1 MNTISLNFQ
10 HPSRRK
16 TAVST
21 KREAREFCLQ
31 FLYHFQLPA
40 FTEQKKELDTVE
52 IFERL
57 QEFKQTLNIELHPEA
72 QAYVATLVKGILKHH
87 QELEDI
93 LVKYLKN
100 WKLSRISK
108 IEHTI
113 FIMAIFE
120 LKYHEEVP
128 GKVVINEAIELGKK
142 YSTKESASF
151 LNGILD
157 GIFKQELKRNE

>member
-1 MNTISLNFQ
+1 M
-10 HPSRRK
+10 
-16 TAVST
+16 ST

-40 FTEQKKELDTVE
+40 FTEQKKNLESTE
-52 IFERL
+52 IFQRV
-57 QEFKQTLNIELHPEA
+57 QDFKQTLGIELDSEA
-72 QAYVATLVKGILKHH
+72 QAFVATMVKGILKHH
-87 QELEDI
+87 AELEEI

-113 FIMAIFE
+113 LILGIYE
-120 LKYHEEVP
+120 LKYLPEVP

-142 YSTKESASF
+142 YSTKESSGF
-151 LNGILD
+151 INGILD
-157 GIFKQELKRNE
+157 NVFKQELNRNE

>member
-1 MNTISLNFQ
+1 MT
-10 HPSRRK
+10 P
-16 TAVST
+16 VST

-40 FTEQKKELDTVE
+40 FIELKKEQDTVS
-52 IFERL
+52 IFERM
-57 QEFKQTLNIELHPEA
+57 QEFKQTLGVELSTDS
-72 QAYVATLVKGILKHH
+72 QAYVASIVNGILKH
-87 QELEDI
+87 QAEIDEM

-113 FIMAIFE
+113 FIMSIYE
-120 LKYHEEVP
+120 LKYHQEVP
-128 GKVVINEAIELGKK
+128 GKVVINEALELGKK

-157 GIFKQELKRNE
+157 SIYKQELKRND

>member
-1 MNTISLNFQ
+1 MSI
-10 HPSRRK
+10 
-16 TAVST
+16 

-40 FTEQKKELDTVE
+40 FIEQKKSLDSVE
-52 IFERL
+52 IFDRV
-57 QEFKQTLNIELHPEA
+57 QEFKQTLGVDLHPEA
-72 QAYVATLVKGILKHH
+72 QAYVATLVKGILKTHE
-87 QELEDI
+87 ELETI

-113 FIMAIFE
+113 FIMAIYE
-120 LKYHEEVP
+120 LKYHTDVP

-142 YSTKESASF
+142 YSTKESAAF

-157 GIFKQELKRNE
+157 NVFKQELKRNE

>member
-1 MNTISLNFQ
+1 MIT
-10 HPSRRK
+10 
-16 TAVST
+16 VSI

-40 FTEQKKELDTVE
+40 FQEQKKKIDSTE
-52 IFERL
+52 IFERV
-57 QEFKQTLNIELHPEA
+57 QEFKQTLSIDLNPEA
-72 QAYVATLVKGILKHH
+72 QAYVASLVKGILQTHE
-87 QELEDI
+87 ELEEI
-93 LVKYLKN
+93 LVRYLKN

-113 FIMAIFE
+113 FILAIYE
-120 LKYHEEVP
+120 LKYQPLVP

-142 YSTKESASF
+142 YSTKESAGF

-157 GIFKQELKRNE
+157 NIFKQELKRDE

>member
-1 MNTISLNFQ
+1 M
-10 HPSRRK
+10 K
-16 TAVST
+16 TVST

-40 FTEQKKELDTVE
+40 FQDQKKAIEATE
-52 IFERL
+52 IFERV
-57 QEFKQTLNIELHPEA
+57 QEFKQTLGVELDTDA
-72 QAYVATLVKGILKHH
+72 QAYVATVVKGMLKHH
-87 QELEDI
+87 QELEEI

-113 FIMAIFE
+113 LVMAIFE
-120 LKYHEEVP
+120 LKYHPEIP

-142 YSTKESASF
+142 YSTKESSSF
-151 LNGILD
+151 INGILD
-157 GIFKQELKRNE
+157 NIFKQELKRNE

>member
-1 MNTISLNFQ
+1 M
-10 HPSRRK
+10 
-16 TAVST
+16 ST

-40 FTEQKKELDTVE
+40 FQEQKKNVDSTE
-52 IFERL
+52 IFQRV
-57 QEFKQTLNIELHPEA
+57 QEFKQTLGIELDSEA
-72 QAYVATLVKGILKHH
+72 QAYVATMVKGILQHH
-87 QELEDI
+87 AELETI

-113 FIMAIFE
+113 FILAIFE
-120 LKYHEEVP
+120 LKFHPEVP

-142 YSTKESASF
+142 YSTKESAGF

-157 GIFKQELKRNE
+157 NVFKQELNRNE

>member
-1 MNTISLNFQ
+1 M
-10 HPSRRK
+10 
-16 TAVST
+16 ST

-40 FTEQKKELDTVE
+40 FQDMKKENDTVE
-52 IFERL
+52 IFQRL
-57 QEFKQTLNIELHPEA
+57 QEFKETLGIELTAES
-72 QAYVATLVKGILKHH
+72 QVYVTTLVKGIFKTHT
-87 QELEDI
+87 ELDEI

-108 IEHTI
+108 IERTI
-113 FIMAIFE
+113 FLMGIYE
-120 LKYHEEVP
+120 LKYHPEIP

-157 GIFKQELKRNE
+157 SVFKQELNRNE

>member
-1 MNTISLNFQ
+1 M
-10 HPSRRK
+10 
-16 TAVST
+16 ST

-31 FLYHFQLPA
+31 FLYHFQLPS
-40 FTEQKKELDTVE
+40 FQELKKNPDSVT
-52 IFERL
+52 IFERM
-57 QEFKQTLNIELHPEA
+57 QEFKQTLNIELSAEL
-72 QAYVATLVKGILKHH
+72 QAYVATMVKGL
-87 QELEDI
+87 LENHDEVETI

-100 WKLSRISK
+100 WKLSRVSK

-113 FIMAIFE
+113 LIMGIYE
-120 LKYHEEVP
+120 LKFHPEVP

-157 GIFKQELKRNE
+157 SVFKQELKRNE

>member
-1 MNTISLNFQ
+1 M
-10 HPSRRK
+10 
-16 TAVST
+16 ST

-40 FTEQKKELDTVE
+40 FTEQKKSLDTVE
-52 IFERL
+52 IFERV
-57 QEFKQTLNIELHPEA
+57 QEFKQTLGVELDPEA
-72 QAYVATLVKGILKHH
+72 QAYVATLVKGILKTHT
-87 QELEDI
+87 ELEEI

-113 FIMAIFE
+113 FIMAIYE
-120 LKYHEEVP
+120 LKFHQDVP

-142 YSTKESASF
+142 YSTKESAGF

-157 GIFKQELKRNE
+157 SIFKQELNRNE

>member
-1 MNTISLNFQ
+1 
-10 HPSRRK
+10 
-16 TAVST
+16 
-21 KREAREFCLQ
+21 
-31 FLYHFQLPA
+31 LPA
-40 FTEQKKELDTVE
+40 FLDLKKEPDTVT
-52 IFERL
+52 IFERM
-57 QEFKQTLNIELHPEA
+57 QEFKQTLDLELSSES
-72 QAYVATLVKGILKHH
+72 QAYVASLVKGILQSNK
-87 QELEDI
+87 ELEEI
-93 LVKYLKN
+93 LVKYLQN

-120 LKYHEEVP
+120 LKFHPEIP

-157 GIFKQELKRNE
+157 SIYKQELKRND

>member
-1 MNTISLNFQ
+1 MSI
-10 HPSRRK
+10 
-16 TAVST
+16 

-31 FLYHFQLPA
+31 FLYHYQLPA
-40 FTEQKKELDTVE
+40 FKDQKKDMDSTE
-52 IFERL
+52 IFQRM
-57 QEFKQTLNIELHPEA
+57 QEFKQTLGIDLNTEA
-72 QAYVATLVKGILKHH
+72 QAYVATLVKGILKTYD
-87 QELEDI
+87 ELEEI

-113 FIMAIFE
+113 FMMAIYE
-120 LKYHEEVP
+120 LKYQPEVP

-142 YSTKESASF
+142 YSTKEAGSF

-157 GIFKQELKRNE
+157 NIFKQELNRNE

>member
-1 MNTISLNFQ
+1 
-10 HPSRRK
+10 
-16 TAVST
+16 VST

-40 FTEQKKELDTVE
+40 FLEQRKTLETAE
-52 IFERL
+52 IFDRL
-57 QEFKQTLNIELHPEA
+57 QEFKQTLGVELSSESLG
-72 QAYVATLVKGILKHH
+72 YVTTIVKGILKNHL
-87 QELEDI
+87 ELEEI

-113 FIMAIFE
+113 FIMAIYE
-120 LKYHEEVP
+120 LKYHAEVP

-157 GIFKQELKRNE
+157 NIFKQELNRHE

>member
-1 MNTISLNFQ
+1 M
-10 HPSRRK
+10 
-16 TAVST
+16 ST

-40 FTEQKKELDTVE
+40 FLEQRKTLETAE
-52 IFERL
+52 IFDRL
-57 QEFKQTLNIELHPEA
+57 QEFKQTLGVELSSESLG
-72 QAYVATLVKGILKHH
+72 YVTTIVKGILKNHL
-87 QELEDI
+87 ELEEI

-113 FIMAIFE
+113 FIMAIYE
-120 LKYHEEVP
+120 LKYHAEVP

-157 GIFKQELKRNE
+157 NIFKQELNRHE

>member
-1 MNTISLNFQ
+1 M
-10 HPSRRK
+10 
-16 TAVST
+16 ST

-40 FTEQKKELDTVE
+40 FHEQKKGLESTE
-52 IFERL
+52 IFQRV
-57 QEFKQTLNIELHPEA
+57 QEFKQTLGIELDSDA
-72 QAYVATLVKGILKHH
+72 QAYVATMVKGILKHH
-87 QELEDI
+87 EELETI

-113 FIMAIFE
+113 FILAIYE
-120 LKYHEEVP
+120 LKFTPEVP

-142 YSTKESASF
+142 YSTKESAGF

-157 GIFKQELKRNE
+157 NVFKQELNRNE

>member
-1 MNTISLNFQ
+1 
-10 HPSRRK
+10 
-16 TAVST
+16 VSN

-31 FLYHFQLPA
+31 FLYHYQLPA
-40 FTEQKKELDTVE
+40 FESQKKDSDTADL
-52 IFERL
+52 FERL
-57 QEFKQTLNIELHPEA
+57 QEFKVTLGIELSPESLA
-72 QAYVATLVKGILKHH
+72 VVTTMVKGILKNTT
-87 QELEDI
+87 ELEEI

-113 FIMAIFE
+113 FMMAIYE
-120 LKYHEEVP
+120 LKFVPEVP

-142 YSTKESASF
+142 YSTKESAGF

-157 GIFKQELKRNE
+157 SIFKQELGRNE

>member
-1 MNTISLNFQ
+1 M
-10 HPSRRK
+10 
-16 TAVST
+16 ST

-40 FTEQKKELDTVE
+40 FLDLKKEPDSVE
-52 IFERL
+52 IFERM
-57 QEFKQTLNIELHPEA
+57 QEFKQTLGIELSTDA
-72 QAYVATLVKGILKHH
+72 QANVASMVKGILQHH
-87 QELEDI
+87 EELDTI
-93 LVKYLKN
+93 LVKYLQN

-113 FIMAIFE
+113 FIMAIYE
-120 LKYHEEVP
+120 LKFHPEVP

-142 YSTKESASF
+142 YSTKESAGF

-157 GIFKQELKRNE
+157 NVYKQELKRND

>member
-1 MNTISLNFQ
+1 MI
-10 HPSRRK
+10 P
-16 TAVST
+16 VST

-31 FLYHFQLPA
+31 FLYHFQLPV
-40 FTEQKKELDTVE
+40 FQEQKKAIEPEE
-52 IFERL
+52 IFERVH
-57 QEFKQTLNIELHPEA
+57 EFRQTLGVELPSESL
-72 QAYVATLVKGILKHH
+72 AYVSTMVKGILKHH
-87 QELEDI
+87 QELEEI

-113 FIMAIFE
+113 FIMAIYE
-120 LKYHEEVP
+120 LKFHPEVP

-142 YSTKESASF
+142 YSTKESAGF

-157 GIFKQELKRNE
+157 NVFKQELKRNE

>member
-1 MNTISLNFQ
+1 M
-10 HPSRRK
+10 
-16 TAVST
+16 ST

-40 FTEQKKELDTVE
+40 FQELKKNPDTVE

-57 QEFKQTLNIELHPEA
+57 QEFKQTLAIDLSGEA
-72 QAYVATLVKGILKHH
+72 QAYVTTLVKGILQHH
-87 QELEDI
+87 ADLEEI
-93 LVKYLKN
+93 LTKYLKN

-113 FIMAIFE
+113 FIMAIYE
-120 LKYHEEVP
+120 LKYHLEVP

-142 YSTKESASF
+142 YSTKESAGF

-157 GIFKQELKRNE
+157 NVFKQELKRNE

>member
-1 MNTISLNFQ
+1 MSI
-10 HPSRRK
+10 
-16 TAVST
+16 

-40 FTEQKKELDTVE
+40 FTEQKKSLDSVE
-52 IFERL
+52 IFDRV
-57 QEFKQTLNIELHPEA
+57 QEFKQTLGVDLHPEA
-72 QAYVATLVKGILKHH
+72 QAYVATLVKGILKTHE
-87 QELEDI
+87 ELETI

-113 FIMAIFE
+113 FIMAIYE
-120 LKYHEEVP
+120 LKYHTDVP

-157 GIFKQELKRNE
+157 NVFKQELKRNE

>member
-1 MNTISLNFQ
+1 M
-10 HPSRRK
+10 
-16 TAVST
+16 ST

-40 FTEQKKELDTVE
+40 FQEQKKNFDTTE
-52 IFERL
+52 IFQRV
-57 QEFKQTLNIELHPEA
+57 QEFKQTLGVELDSET
-72 QAYVATLVKGILKHH
+72 QAFVATLVKGILKHH
-87 QELEDI
+87 AELEEI

-113 FIMAIFE
+113 LILGIYE
-120 LKYHEEVP
+120 LKFLPDVP

-142 YSTKESASF
+142 YSTKESAGF
-151 LNGILD
+151 INGILD
-157 GIFKQELKRNE
+157 NVFKQELNRNE

>member
-1 MNTISLNFQ
+1 MN
-10 HPSRRK
+10 
-16 TAVST
+16 T

-40 FTEQKKELDTVE
+40 FKNQKNEIDSTE

-57 QEFKQTLNIELHPEA
+57 QEFKVTLSIDLAPES
-72 QAYVATLVKGILKHH
+72 QAYVASLVTGILKHH
-87 QELEDI
+87 DELDAI

-113 FIMAIFE
+113 FVLAIYE
-120 LKYHEEVP
+120 LKYCPETP

-142 YSTKESASF
+142 YSTKESAGF

-157 GIFKQELKRNE
+157 NVFKQELGRDE